1 MSVYSSLNIERERI
15 LALQCSALSRGDKQE
30 VVRRVAEGSS
40 FVELFTSLE
49 RRSGETLNLPD
60 VEPILEMCT
69 RCAIEVLP
77 LSFPAYPE
85 LLRRT
90 SSPPLALF
98 VRSGEPLKSFPR
110 DVISVV
116 GSRAACVE
124 VCHAASRLA
133 HDLAYAG
140 CTVVSGL
147 ALGVDGAAHRGAL
160 AGGGECPTIGVM
172 AHGLD
177 TIYPR
182 SHEFLARSIVERGG
196 ILVSEYPP
204 GIQPLKHHFLERNRI
219 VAGLARGIVV
229 VQAGERSGS
238 LVTANYAADFGR
250 DVFVLEGAQEDSRYL
265 GSDRLCEEGA
275 IPIRDAAQVL
285 SEYGMLR
292 AGQNGAWVTISLEEL
307 SSRTGGSKERAL
319 TWELEGR
326 LVRLSGN
333 RFSFYETSGE

>member
-1 MSVYSSLNIERERI
+1 MSVVVSLDLERERI
-15 LALQCSALSRGDKQE
+15 LALQCGALSRAEKQE
-30 VVRRVAEGSS
+30 VMLRVAEGSS
-40 FVELFTSLE
+40 FGELFASLE
-49 RRSGETLNLPD
+49 SQSGEALALPA
-60 VEPILEMCT
+60 VEPILEECR
-69 RCAIEVLP
+69 RCAIEVVP
-77 LSFPAYPE
+77 LSSPGYPE

-90 SSPPLALF
+90 SSPPLVLF
-98 VRSGEPLKSFPR
+98 VRSAAPIQGFPR
-110 DVISVV
+110 DTVAVV

-124 VCHAASRLA
+124 VCHAASRLS
-133 HDLAYAG
+133 HDLAKAG

-160 AGGGECPTIGVM
+160 AGGGACSTIAVM

-177 TIYPR
+177 TVYPR

-196 ILVSEYPP
+196 IIVSEYPP

-250 DVFVLEGAQEDSRYL
+250 DVFVLEGAHDDTRYR
-265 GSDRLCEEGA
+265 GSERLCEEGA
-275 IPIRDAAQVL
+275 IAIQDAAQVL
-285 SEYGMLR
+285 AEYGL
-292 AGQNGAWVTISLEEL
+292 GGTEQGGAWVTISLEEL
-307 SSRTGGSKERAL
+307 TSRTGGSMERAL
-319 TWELEGR
+319 TWELEGH

-333 RFSFYETSGE
+333 RFLIREVIGE

>member
-1 MSVYSSLNIERERI
+1 VSVYSSLDLERERI
-15 LALQCSALSRGDKQE
+15 FALQCSALARVDKQE
-30 VVRRVAEGSS
+30 VMRRVAEGSS
-40 FVELFTSLE
+40 FVELFASLE
-49 RRSGETLNLPD
+49 RRSGEALELPD
-60 VEPILEMCT
+60 VEPILEECR
-69 RCAIEVLP
+69 RCAIEILP
-77 LSFPAYPE
+77 LSFPGYPE
-85 LLRRT
+85 LLRAT

-98 VRSGEPLKSFPR
+98 VRSGSPLRNFPR
-110 DVISVV
+110 EAISIV

-124 VCHAASRLA
+124 VCQTASQLA
-133 HDLAYAG
+133 HDLAIVG

-160 AGGGECPTIGVM
+160 AGGGECPTIAVM

-177 TIYPR
+177 TVYPR
-182 SHEFLARSIVERGG
+182 SHQFLARSIVERGG
-196 ILVSEYPP
+196 LIVSEYPP

-250 DVFVLEGAQEDSRYL
+250 DVFVLEGSREDSRYC

-275 IPIRDAAQVL
+275 ILVQSAAQVL
-285 SEYGMLR
+285 SEYGLR
-292 AGQNGAWVTISLEEL
+292 APGPQGMWVTISLEEL
-307 SSRTGGSKERAL
+307 TSRTGGSMERAL

-333 RFSFYETSGE
+333 RFSLREVSGE

>member
-1 MSVYSSLNIERERI
+1 
-15 LALQCSALSRGDKQE
+15 
-30 VVRRVAEGSS
+30 
-40 FVELFTSLE
+40 
-49 RRSGETLNLPD
+49 
-60 VEPILEMCT
+60 
-69 RCAIEVLP
+69 
-77 LSFPAYPE
+77 
-85 LLRRT
+85 
-90 SSPPLALF
+90 
-98 VRSGEPLKSFPR
+98 
-110 DVISVV
+110 
-116 GSRAACVE
+116 
-124 VCHAASRLA
+124 
-133 HDLAYAG
+133 
-140 CTVVSGL
+140 
-147 ALGVDGAAHRGAL
+147 
-160 AGGGECPTIGVM
+160 M